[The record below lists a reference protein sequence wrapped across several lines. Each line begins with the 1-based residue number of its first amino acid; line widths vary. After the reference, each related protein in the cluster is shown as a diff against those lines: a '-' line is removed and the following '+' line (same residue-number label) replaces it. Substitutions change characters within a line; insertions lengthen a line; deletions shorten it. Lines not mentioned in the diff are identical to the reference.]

1 MSDFWNI
8 HELVAAA
15 RAQLEPGAWDF
26 IVGGSET
33 ETTLRRNRSAID
45 AVALRPR
52 VLRDVSNVD
61 CTRDILGKR
70 HRLPL
75 LLAPIG
81 NQTYGGG
88 PQAAAAAAKAF
99 GCGYMFSSVNA
110 QSTIEE
116 IAALGPPAAVTYQLY
131 VRGDDDWVKAQVDR
145 AVAVGC
151 TAFCVTV
158 DTPVIS
164 RRERDFANRYTS
176 DRRRHFDGAVMQA
189 SFDWRKLELLRACC
203 PLPLI
208 VKGIQDSEDARRA
221 TELGVDTIYLSNHG
235 GRQQDHVLGTL
246 ELLPEIVDA
255 AAPHAK
261 VIVDG
266 AMLRGSDIAKA
277 IALGAEQVGIGKLFC
292 LALAAAGEAGVI
304 RLLELLEDEL
314 IVCMS
319 LTGVATL
326 DELDRSWVRPARI
339 EPAEQDFLRGL
350 PLLAR
355 TAD

>member
-1 MSDFWNI
+1 MREFWNI

-15 RAQLEPGAWDF
+15 RAELDPGAWDF

-33 ETTLRRNRSAID
+33 ETTLRRNRSALD
-45 AVALRPR
+45 AIAFRPR
-52 VLRDVSNVD
+52 VLRDVSRID
-61 CTRDILGKR
+61 CSRYVLGTRL
-70 HRLPL
+70 RLPL

-116 IAALGPPAAVTYQLY
+116 IATVGPDGGVTYQLY
-131 VRGDDDWVKAQVDR
+131 VRGDDDWVKSQVDR
-145 AVAVGC
+145 AVSVGC
-151 TAFCVTV
+151 AAFCVTV

-164 RRERDFANRYTS
+164 RRERDLANRYTS
-176 DRRRHFDGAVMQA
+176 DRRRHFDGAMMQA
-189 SFDWRKLELLRACC
+189 SFDWAKLERLRANC

-208 VKGIQDSEDARRA
+208 VKGIQDPDDARRA
-221 TELGVDTIYLSNHG
+221 MELGVDTIYLSNHG

-255 AAPHAK
+255 VAPHAK

-266 AMLRGSDIAKA
+266 AILRGSDIAKA
-277 IALGAEQVGIGKLFC
+277 IALGADQVGIGKLFC
-292 LALAAAGEAGVI
+292 LALAAAGEAGVA
-304 RLLELLEDEL
+304 RMLELLEDEL

-319 LTGVATL
+319 LTGVAQL
-326 DELDRSWVRPARI
+326 DDLDRSWVRSAPVEA
-339 EPAEQDFLRGL
+339 AEEDFLRGL
-350 PLLAR
+350 PLLAKS
-355 TAD
+355 TD